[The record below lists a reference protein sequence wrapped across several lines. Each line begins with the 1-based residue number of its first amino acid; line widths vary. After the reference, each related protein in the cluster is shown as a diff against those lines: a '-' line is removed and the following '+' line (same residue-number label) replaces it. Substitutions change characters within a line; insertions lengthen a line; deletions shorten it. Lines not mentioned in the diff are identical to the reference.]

1 MTARDL
7 PFIALAL
14 GDPAGI
20 GPEIALKAALDASVR
35 AICRPVLFGDRGVL
49 DIHARACGLAVS
61 LQSVA
66 NAKDAANVTGDAIA
80 LVERPQFKPG
90 ELKIGELAAVHGLA
104 ALDSARAAIEAAL
117 RGEVAAVVAAP
128 MTETAIKMAGIEFDG
143 YPSFVARCSRSAM
156 FCAFTRPMRGRT
168 SLTRPP

>member
-90 ELKIGELAAVHGLA
+90 
-104 ALDSARAAIEAAL
+104 
-117 RGEVAAVVAAP
+117 
-128 MTETAIKMAGIEFDG
+128 
-143 YPSFVARCSRSAM
+143 
-156 FCAFTRPMRGRT
+156 RGR
-168 SLTRPP
+168 